1 MVEILPV
8 STLFHY
14 DVSVAFVLLVVG
26 AFILCISVCYNL
38 QGAGKSHTMKQLA
51 SQGLF
56 PLHSFVVVD
65 PDEIRGNFP
74 EYHLYA
80 KECPKVAGELT
91 HTEAG
96 YVTEIVTAAA
106 LQQGHNVLVDGSL
119 RDYAWYRGYFK
130 SLREEY
136 GGLLRIAILHITAPR
151 EVVFERAAVSKVEKG
166 ES

>member
-1 MVEILPV
+1 
-8 STLFHY
+8 
-14 DVSVAFVLLVVG
+14 
-26 AFILCISVCYNL
+26 
-38 QGAGKSHTMKQLA
+38 MKQLA

-56 PLHSFVVVD
+56 PLQSYVVVD
-65 PDEIRGNFP
+65 PDEIRSNFP

-96 YVTEIVTAAA
+96 YVTEITTEAA

-119 RDYAWYRGYFK
+119 RDYTWYRGYFK

-151 EVVFERAAVSKVEKG
+151 EVVLERAAVSSKG
-166 ES
+166 MEAKLLCATALSSVVFLILNPLA

>member
-1 MVEILPV
+1 MILFM
-8 STLFHY
+8 SYFTCCLRC
-14 DVSVAFVLLVVG
+14 LQT
-26 AFILCISVCYNL
+26 
-38 QGAGKSHTMKQLA
+38 QGAGKSHTMKHLA

-56 PLHSFVVVD
+56 PLQSYVVVD
-65 PDEIRGNFP
+65 PDEIRSNFP
-74 EYHLYA
+74 EYHVYA

-136 GGLLRIAILHITAPR
+136 GGMLRIAIVHITAPR
-151 EVVFERAAVSKVEKG
+151 EVVFERAAVSMQ
-166 ES
+166 

>member
-1 MVEILPV
+1 MMDLIEFVLPV
-8 STLFHY
+8 
-14 DVSVAFVLLVVG
+14 VG
-26 AFILCISVCYNL
+26 YSYCISVCYYL

-56 PLHSFVVVD
+56 PLHSYVVVD
-65 PDEIRGNFP
+65 PDEIRSNFP

-119 RDYAWYRGYFK
+119 RDCAWYRGYFK

-136 GGLLRIAILHITAPR
+136 GGLLRIAILHITASR
-151 EVVFERAAVSKVEKG
+151 EVVFQRAAVSKVEKG